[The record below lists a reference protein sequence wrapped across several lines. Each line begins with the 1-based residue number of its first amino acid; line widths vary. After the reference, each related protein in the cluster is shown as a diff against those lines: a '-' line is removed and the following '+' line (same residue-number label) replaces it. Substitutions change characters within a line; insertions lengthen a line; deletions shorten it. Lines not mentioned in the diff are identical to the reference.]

1 MAGATQRRRRK
12 SKITLPGGGV
22 WLVRALGAYVLLQFG
37 WWAYLLAISGTDRE
51 QWMVLGEGSVFA
63 TLLLLGLSR
72 IEQNIRR
79 ERRRL
84 SRERNML
91 LGVTHELKTPLA
103 NVQLG
108 VDSLRRLT
116 LSDADKEVVLEN
128 MQSGISDLERRVED
142 MLVATRLQ
150 RESALQHESFS
161 WGELVGEACGRMGAL
176 GATRVQWEHDAKV
189 DDQVR
194 GDRGLWMLATTN
206 LIDNALKY
214 SDGEVWVKSTFD
226 QHTALLEVQDAGPGI
241 SKDDLEAAL
250 SPFVRLQEN
259 GSGTGL
265 GLHLVSQTA
274 KLHGARLDMNSLREG
289 GFVVRIEWPSQIG
302 AKRTFAS

>member
-1 MAGATQRRRRK
+1 MACSRARRLRIVAIRLVGLFVGHFWDRAGTVDGAGR
-12 SKITLPGGGV
+12 
-22 WLVRALGAYVLLQFG
+22 
-37 WWAYLLAISGTDRE
+37 
-51 QWMVLGEGSVFA
+51 GSVFA
-63 TLLLLGLSR
+63 TLLLLGLVR
-72 IEQNIRR
+72 LERNIRR

-116 LSDADKEVVLEN
+116 LSDADKEVVLETCSLAFRIWNVVSRTCWWQQDCSGNQPFN
-128 MQSGISDLERRVED
+128 MNRFLGRIG
-142 MLVATRLQ
+142 
-150 RESALQHESFS
+150 
-161 WGELVGEACGRMGAL
+161 WEACGRMGAL

-226 QHTALLEVQDAGPGI
+226 QHTASLEVQDAGPGI
-241 SKDDLEAAL
+241 SKDDREAAL

-289 GFVVRIEWPSQIG
+289 GLWSASNGLPKMEQNVPLRRENGTHHFGWLG
-302 AKRTFAS
+302 ARS